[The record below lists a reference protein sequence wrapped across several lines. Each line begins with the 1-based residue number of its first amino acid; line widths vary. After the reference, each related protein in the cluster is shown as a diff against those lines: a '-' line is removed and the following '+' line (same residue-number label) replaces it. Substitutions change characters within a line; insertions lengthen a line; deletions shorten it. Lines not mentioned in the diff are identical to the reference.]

1 MTARTQPDGARSR
14 AHGQTHGQVRG
25 ARTRLTRERM
35 LDTAEELFGRHG
47 YRETNL
53 REVADRCEISVGALY
68 LHFQNKEDLL
78 RGVID
83 RRAIVLMARI
93 RSFVEAPGQGLDLL
107 IELTRAEVEF
117 YRTYADFGR
126 LIGRLFSDGCPVMPQ
141 LGDDI
146 AHGYAAAM
154 QLEAELIRRG
164 QRDGTIRSGNA
175 DWLARLLAAMVG
187 AYRGAEATR
196 ADGEPGLPDIQ
207 FLQMV
212 RQAFAPAPPG

>member
-1 MTARTQPDGARSR
+1 MTVRAQPDR
-14 AHGQTHGQVRG
+14 VR
-25 ARTRLTRERM
+25 RRKTRLTRERI

-47 YRETNL
+47 YRETSL
-53 REVADRCEISVGALY
+53 RQVADRCEISVGALY
-68 LHFQNKEDLL
+68 LHFPSKEDLL

-83 RRAIVLMARI
+83 RRASVLMARI
-93 RSFVEAPGQGLDLL
+93 RSFVEADGQGLDLL
-107 IELTRAEVEF
+107 AALTRAEVEF
-117 YRTYADFGR
+117 YRRYPDFGR
-126 LIGRLFSDGCPVMPQ
+126 LIGRLFSGGCPVMPQ

-164 QRDGTIRSGNA
+164 QRDGTIRAGDA

-196 ADGEPGLPDIQ
+196 AGGQPGLPDSQ

-212 RQAFAPAPPG
+212 RQAFAPAPPS